1 MALHISVLA
10 MIIYLKQQTELLRG
24 ILIKLKTYT
33 IYRGCDRNKLN
44 PLLQK
49 IIISVDEL
57 ESILEYSSLDI
68 EFIIDDMDNLFIVQ
82 VRPITSHKSLI
93 ENEDFDQNFKKT
105 KSLLDYR
112 LSNKSHIYGDSN
124 ILSDMTDWN
133 PAEMIGPNPKP
144 LSLSL
149 YQYLITDSTWRVAR
163 GMIGL

>member
-1 MALHISVLA
+1 
-10 MIIYLKQQTELLRG
+10 
-24 ILIKLKTYT
+24 
-33 IYRGCDRNKLN
+33 
-44 PLLQK
+44 
-49 IIISVDEL
+49 
-57 ESILEYSSLDI
+57 
-68 EFIIDDMDNLFIVQ
+68 MDNLFIVQ

-112 LSNKSHIYGDSN
+112 LSNKSHIYRDSN

-163 GMIGL
+163 GMIGYNNPVPEKLLFCIGGHPYIDVRNSLNNLVPKELSKKLSKKLINHYLKSLR

>member
-1 MALHISVLA
+1 M
-10 MIIYLKQQTELLRG
+10 
-24 ILIKLKTYT
+24 
-33 IYRGCDRNKLN
+33 
-44 PLLQK
+44 
-49 IIISVDEL
+49 

-93 ENEDFDQNFKKT
+93 ENEDFDQNFKN

-133 PAEMIGPNPKP
+133 PTEMIGPNPKP

-149 YQYLITDSTWRVAR
+149 YLNI
-163 GMIGL
+163 